1 MIFVISRTWTN
12 SMTGEK
18 QRETVHYGWKGRT
31 ARSAL
36 INFLAECEG
45 IEAKNVEKS
54 NLFGIGYAV
63 CDDGFSRY
71 VATETHDH
79 SL

>member
-1 MIFVISRTWTN
+1 MIFVITRSWTN

-18 QRETVHYGWKGRT
+18 QKETVHYGWKGRT

-45 IEAKNVEKS
+45 IEAKNVEHSIDYGYS
-54 NLFGIGYAV
+54 NSRAVVGI
-63 CDDGFSRY
+63 SHY
-71 VATETHDH
+71 VATE
-79 SL
+79 SPNQFI

>member
-1 MIFVISRTWTN
+1 MIFVMSRFWTN

-18 QRETVHYGWKGRT
+18 QKEIVQYGWNGRT

-45 IEAKNVEKS
+45 IEAKNVERMDR
-54 NLFGIGYAV
+54 FGFASAECVSGN
-63 CDDGFSRY
+63 SRY
-71 VATETHDH
+71 VATE
-79 SL
+79 SSNQFI